1 MSDPENLLK
10 EVDKTEAYIGLKRN
24 AGWLYLKKHLVAK
37 RNQIKKSFR
46 TLDPEDSIKIAKEQA
61 RLNLLNEIINK
72 PDNYAK
78 RRNKN
83 KS

>member
-24 AGWLYLKKHLVAK
+24 AGWLYLKKHLKAK